1 MAAGRAGEDTMVRIC
16 RWQTW
21 IVAALMPLGFALAA
35 AQAQTAYPDRP
46 VKIIVPIAPGGS
58 YDLVG
63 RILADALSKR
73 MGQAF
78 FVENKPG
85 AGTVAGTQA
94 AAQSAPDGYTLMVG
108 GLSNMAFNSA
118 LYSKLGYDPLRDFVP
133 VALVYR
139 FGYVMVGRKDLPQ
152 LKLQDIVAAAKAKP
166 GSITVATAGVGTG
179 QQLVAAA
186 FMKAADIKLLE
197 VPYKGSPPAFT
208 DLLGGRV
215 DLFFDSMAAGMP
227 YVQSGQARG
236 IAVLSPRRS
245 PLAPDVPTMSEAGVP
260 GLDVDSWLGIFA
272 PAKTP
277 PEVIARLRRDIRAS
291 LPDLKDRFEKSGGE
305 VWDMPDDRLD
315 GFVASE
321 YENWTKLI
329 REAGIKLD

>member
-1 MAAGRAGEDTMVRIC
+1 M
-16 RWQTW
+16 
-21 IVAALMPLGFALAA
+21 
-35 AQAQTAYPDRP
+35 
-46 VKIIVPIAPGGS
+46 
-58 YDLVG
+58 
-63 RILADALSKR
+63 
-73 MGQAF
+73 
-78 FVENKPG
+78 
-85 AGTVAGTQA
+85 
-94 AAQSAPDGYTLMVG
+94 
-108 GLSNMAFNSA
+108 
-118 LYSKLGYDPLRDFVP
+118 P

-139 FGYVMVGRKDLPQ
+139 FGYVMVGRKDMPQ
-152 LKLQDIVAAAKAKP
+152 LKLQDIVAAAKANP
-166 GSITVATAGVGTG
+166 GSVTVATAGVGTG

-186 FMKAADIKLLE
+186 FMKAAGVRLLE

-215 DLFFDSMAAGMP
+215 DLFFDSIAAAMP

-236 IAVLSPRRS
+236 IAVLSPKRS

-272 PAKTP
+272 PARTP
-277 PEVIARLRRDIRAS
+277 PDIIARLRRDIRAS

-315 GFVASE
+315 AFVASE
-321 YENWTKLI
+321 YANWTKLI

>member
-1 MAAGRAGEDTMVRIC
+1 MTGYR
-16 RWQTW
+16 RWPVL
-21 IVAALMPLGFALAA
+21 IAAALGWLAFAAA
-35 AQAQTAYPDRP
+35 AQAQSGYPDRP
-46 VKIIVPIAPGGS
+46 VKIIVPIGPGGS
-58 YDLVG
+58 YDLVA
-63 RILADALSKR
+63 RYLADALSKR

-78 FVENKPG
+78 FVENKVG
-85 AGTVAGTQA
+85 AGTVVGTVA
-94 AAQSAPDGYTLMVG
+94 AAQSEPDGYTLMMG

-118 LYSKLGYDPLRDFVP
+118 LYAKLGYDPLKDFVP

-152 LKLQDIVAAAKAKP
+152 KTLQDIVAAAKAKP

-186 FMKAADIKLLE
+186 FMKAAGVKFLE

-208 DLLGGRV
+208 DLLAGRV
-215 DLFFDSMAAGMP
+215 DLFFDSIAAGLP

-236 IAVLSPRRS
+236 IAVLSSKRS
-245 PLAPDVPTMSEAGVP
+245 PLAPDVPTLSEAGVP
-260 GLDVDSWLGIFA
+260 GLDVDSWLGVFA

-277 PEVIARLRRDIRAS
+277 PAVLARLRTEIRAA
-291 LPDLKDRFEKSGGE
+291 LPDLKERFEKSGGE
-305 VWDMPDDRLD
+305 VWDLPDGKLD